1 MPPTAPRIF
10 IADADVLIDFRDA
23 DASVLSILVRAL
35 GPICVAAPVLL
46 EVDDLDESAAASLG
60 LTVIEP
66 TFAMFNAAATKR
78 GGLSARDHLC
88 LLMAKA
94 EGWTCVTNDKALRKA
109 CGQEGV
115 AVLWGL
121 QMLGLA
127 VEAGGLPGSSAE
139 EIARRISDA
148 NPLISAALLEAFLD
162 KYIRQRNEP

>member
-1 MPPTAPRIF
+1 MPRPAPRIF
-10 IADADVLIDFRDA
+10 IADADVLIDFCDA

-35 GPICVAAPVLL
+35 GAICVASPVLA
-46 EVDDLDESAAASLG
+46 EVDNLDESAAASLG
-60 LTVIEP
+60 LRVIEP
-66 TFAMFNAAATKR
+66 TYAMFAAEATKR
-78 GGLSARDHLC
+78 GGLSSRDHLC

-127 VEAGGLPGSSAE
+127 VEAGVLPGSSAE
-139 EIARRISDA
+139 EVARRISDA
-148 NPLISAALLEAFLD
+148 NPLITASLVEAFLD
-162 KYIRQRNEP
+162 KYVRQRNEP